1 MIDIHTHIL
10 PGMDDGSGSLEESLA
25 MAKESA
31 RQGVRLLAAT
41 PHFYATQ
48 EDPNSFLRRREKSL
62 ALLESAWQE
71 GFPTLLVGAEVRYF
85 DGISR
90 VEKIAHLTL
99 DHTRIL
105 LLEMPFTSWSR
116 RMVEEVVEL
125 QRSRG
130 LQVLLAHVERY
141 LKDQDGQV
149 WETFRQNGVWM
160 QCNANFFLRWQTK
173 RKAQALFKK
182 GEIQMLGSDTHNMTT
197 RPPNLAMARD
207 ALVKSLG
214 QAVWRSFERQS
225 YALLKAGMAP

>member
-10 PGMDDGSGSLEESLA
+10 PGMDDGSVSLEESLA

-116 RMVEEVVEL
+116 RMVEEVLEL

-149 WETFRQNGVWM
+149 WDTLRQNGVWM

-173 RKAQALFKK
+173 HKAQALFKK
-182 GEIQMLGSDTHNMTT
+182 GEIQMLGSDTHNMTS

>member
-1 MIDIHTHIL
+1 MIDIHSHIL
-10 PGMDDGSGSLEESLA
+10 PGMDDGSSSLEESLS
-25 MAKESA
+25 MARESA

-48 EDPNSFLRRREKSL
+48 EDPERFLQRREASL
-62 ALLESAWQE
+62 ALLESAWQD

-116 RMVEEVVEL
+116 RMVEEVLEL

-214 QAVWRSFERQS
+214 QAAWRDFERRS

>member
-10 PGMDDGSGSLEESLA
+10 PGMDDGSVSLEESLA

-62 ALLESAWQE
+62 ALLESAWQDS
-71 GFPTLLVGAEVRYF
+71 FPTLLVGAEVRYF

-125 QRSRG
+125 QRGASCPCRAVPKG
-130 LQVLLAHVERY
+130 PGRSGVGDIPAKRSVDAVQRQFLPALAD
-141 LKDQDGQV
+141 K
-149 WETFRQNGVWM
+149 T
-160 QCNANFFLRWQTK
+160 
-173 RKAQALFKK
+173 
-182 GEIQMLGSDTHNMTT
+182 
-197 RPPNLAMARD
+197 
-207 ALVKSLG
+207 
-214 QAVWRSFERQS
+214 QS
-225 YALLKAGMAP
+225 AGIV

>member
-1 MIDIHTHIL
+1 MIDIHSHIL

-62 ALLESAWQE
+62 ALLESAWQDS
-71 GFPTLLVGAEVRYF
+71 FPTLLVGAEVRYF

-141 LKDQDGQV
+141 LKGQDGQV

-182 GEIQMLGSDTHNMTT
+182 GEIQMLGSDTHNMTS

-207 ALVKSLG
+207 TLVKSLG

>member
-1 MIDIHTHIL
+1 MIDIHSHIL
-10 PGMDDGSGSLEESLA
+10 PGMDDGSSSLEESLA
-25 MAKESA
+25 MARESA

-62 ALLESAWQE
+62 ALLESAWQDS
-71 GFPTLLVGAEVRYF
+71 FPTLLVGAEVRYF

-99 DHTRIL
+99 DHTCIL

-141 LKDQDGQV
+141 LKGQDGQV

-160 QCNANFFLRWQTK
+160 QCNTNFFLRWQTK

-182 GEIQMLGSDTHNMTT
+182 GEIQMLGSDTHNMDT
-197 RPPNLAMARD
+197 RPPNLALARD

-214 QAVWRSFERQS
+214 QAAWRDFERNS
-225 YALLKAGMAP
+225 YTLLKAGMVP

>member
-1 MIDIHTHIL
+1 MIDIHSHIL
-10 PGMDDGSGSLEESLA
+10 PGMDDGSSSLEESLS
-25 MAKESA
+25 MARESA

-62 ALLESAWQE
+62 ALVESAWQDS
-71 GFPTLLVGAEVRYF
+71 FPTLLVGAEVRYF

-105 LLEMPFTSWSR
+105 LLEMPFTSWSG
-116 RMVEEVVEL
+116 RMVDEVLEL

-197 RPPNLAMARD
+197 RPPNLALARE

-214 QAVWRSFERQS
+214 QTVWRSFERQS

>member
-10 PGMDDGSGSLEESLA
+10 PGMDDGSSSLEESLS
-25 MAKESA
+25 MARESA

-62 ALLESAWQE
+62 ALLESAWQDS
-71 GFPTLLVGAEVRYF
+71 FPTLLVGAEVRYF

-182 GEIQMLGSDTHNMTT
+182 GEIQMLGSDTHNMTS

-207 ALVKSLG
+207 TLVKSLG
-214 QAVWRSFERQS
+214 QTVWRSFERQS

>member
-10 PGMDDGSGSLEESLA
+10 PGMDDGSVSLEERLA
-25 MAKESA
+25 MAKASA

-62 ALLESAWQE
+62 ALLESAWQDS
-71 GFPTLLVGAEVRYF
+71 FPTLLVGAEVRYF

-214 QAVWRSFERQS
+214 QAAWRDFERRS

>member
-62 ALLESAWQE
+62 ALLESTWQE

-105 LLEMPFTSWSR
+105 LLEMPFTSWSG
-116 RMVEEVVEL
+116 RMVDEVLEL

-173 RKAQALFKK
+173 RKAQAVCKK

-214 QAVWRSFERQS
+214 QAVWRDFERRS

>member
-10 PGMDDGSGSLEESLA
+10 PGMDDGSSSLEESLS
-25 MAKESA
+25 MARESA

-62 ALLESAWQE
+62 ALLESAWQDS
-71 GFPTLLVGAEVRYF
+71 FPTLLVGAEVRYF

-207 ALVKSLG
+207 TLVKSLG

-225 YALLKAGMAP
+225 YSLLKAGMAP

>member
-10 PGMDDGSGSLEESLA
+10 PGMDDGSVSLEESLA

-62 ALLESAWQE
+62 ALLESAWQDS
-71 GFPTLLVGAEVRYF
+71 FPTLLVGAEVRYF

-90 VEKIAHLTL
+90 VEEVTHLTL

-105 LLEMPFTSWSR
+105 LLEMPFTSWSG
-116 RMVEEVVEL
+116 RMVDEVLEL

-141 LKDQDGQV
+141 LKDQDSQV

-182 GEIQMLGSDTHNMTT
+182 GEIQMLGSDTHNMTS

>member
-1 MIDIHTHIL
+1 MIDIHSHIL
-10 PGMDDGSGSLEESLA
+10 PGMDDGSSSLEESLS
-25 MAKESA
+25 MARESA

-62 ALLESAWQE
+62 ALVESAWQDS
-71 GFPTLLVGAEVRYF
+71 FPTLLVGAEVRYF

-105 LLEMPFTSWSR
+105 LLEMPFTSWSG
-116 RMVEEVVEL
+116 RMVDEVLEL

-182 GEIQMLGSDTHNMTT
+182 GEIQMLGSDTHNMDT
-197 RPPNLAMARD
+197 RPPNLALARD

-214 QAVWRSFERQS
+214 QAAWRDFERNS
-225 YALLKAGMAP
+225 YTLLKAGMVP

>member
-10 PGMDDGSGSLEESLA
+10 PGMDDGSSSLEESLA

-62 ALLESAWQE
+62 ALLESAWQDS
-71 GFPTLLVGAEVRYF
+71 FPTLLVGAEVRYF

-105 LLEMPFTSWSR
+105 LLEMPFTSWSG
-116 RMVEEVVEL
+116 RMVDEVLEL

-141 LKDQDGQV
+141 LKDQNGQV

-197 RPPNLAMARD
+197 RPPNLALARE

-214 QAVWRSFERQS
+214 QTVWRSFERQS

>member
-48 EDPNSFLRRREKSL
+48 EDPNSFLRRRERSL
-62 ALLESAWQE
+62 ALLESAWQD

-90 VEKIAHLTL
+90 VEEVKSLAME
-99 DHTRIL
+99 HTKIL
-105 LLEMPFTSWSR
+105 LLEMPFTSWSS
-116 RMVEEVVEL
+116 RMVEEVLEL

-141 LKDQDGQV
+141 LKDQDSQV

-182 GEIQMLGSDTHNMTT
+182 GEIQMLGSDTHNMTS

>member
-10 PGMDDGSGSLEESLA
+10 PGMDDGSSSLEESLS
-25 MAKESA
+25 MARESA

-48 EDPNSFLRRREKSL
+48 EDPNSFLRRRERSL
-62 ALLESAWQE
+62 ALLESAWQD

-116 RMVEEVVEL
+116 RMVEEVAEL

-141 LKDQDGQV
+141 LKDQDSQV
-149 WETFRQNGVWM
+149 WEMFRQNGVWM

-182 GEIQMLGSDTHNMTT
+182 GEIQMLGSDTHNMTS
-197 RPPNLAMARD
+197 RPPNLALAREV
-207 ALVKSLG
+207 LVKSLG

>member
-31 RQGVRLLAAT
+31 RQGVRLIAAT

-105 LLEMPFTSWSR
+105 LLEMPFTSWSG
-116 RMVEEVVEL
+116 RMVDEVVEL

-141 LKDQDGQV
+141 MKDQDGQV
-149 WETFRQNGVWM
+149 WETFRQNGVWT

-207 ALVKSLG
+207 TLVKSLG

-225 YALLKAGMAP
+225 FSLLKAGMVP

>member
-1 MIDIHTHIL
+1 MIDIHSHIL
-10 PGMDDGSGSLEESLA
+10 PGMDDGSSSLEESLS
-25 MAKESA
+25 MARESA

-62 ALLESAWQE
+62 ALLESAWQDS
-71 GFPTLLVGAEVRYF
+71 FPTLLVGAEVRYF

-116 RMVEEVVEL
+116 RMVEEVLEL

-173 RKAQALFKK
+173 RKAQAMFKK
-182 GEIQMLGSDTHNMTT
+182 GEIHMLGSDTHNMTT
-197 RPPNLAMARD
+197 RPPNLAFARE
-207 ALVKSLG
+207 ALIKAAG
-214 QAVWRSFERQS
+214 ERAWRNFERNF
-225 YALLKAGMAP
+225 YTLLKAGMVP

>member
-1 MIDIHTHIL
+1 MIDIHSHIL
-10 PGMDDGSGSLEESLA
+10 PGMDDGSSSLEESLA
-25 MAKESA
+25 MARESA

-48 EDPNSFLRRREKSL
+48 ENPASFLRRREKSL
-62 ALLESAWQE
+62 ALLESAWE
-71 GFPTLLVGAEVRYF
+71 DGFPTMVVGAEVRYF

-197 RPPNLAMARD
+197 RPPNLALARD

>member
-1 MIDIHTHIL
+1 MIDIHSHIL
-10 PGMDDGSGSLEESLA
+10 PGMDDGSSSLEESLA
-25 MAKESA
+25 MARESA

-48 EDPNSFLRRREKSL
+48 ENPASFLRRREKSL
-62 ALLESAWQE
+62 ALLESAWE
-71 GFPTLLVGAEVRYF
+71 DGFPTLVVGAEVRYF

-197 RPPNLAMARD
+197 RPPNLALARD

>member
-48 EDPNSFLRRREKSL
+48 ENPNSFLRRRERSL
-62 ALLESAWQE
+62 ALLESAWQD

-182 GEIQMLGSDTHNMTT
+182 GEIQMLGSDTHNMTS
-197 RPPNLAMARD
+197 RPPNLALARE

-214 QAVWRSFERQS
+214 QAAWRDFERRS

>member
-197 RPPNLAMARD
+197 RPPNLALARE

>member
-1 MIDIHTHIL
+1 MIDIHSHIL

-62 ALLESAWQE
+62 ALLESAWQDS
-71 GFPTLLVGAEVRYF
+71 FPTLLVGAEVRYF

-105 LLEMPFTSWSR
+105 LLEMPFTSWSG
-116 RMVEEVVEL
+116 RMVDEVLEL

-141 LKDQDGQV
+141 MKGQNGQV

-182 GEIQMLGSDTHNMTT
+182 GEIQMLGSDTHNMTS

-207 ALVKSLG
+207 TLVKSLG

>member
-10 PGMDDGSGSLEESLA
+10 SGMDDGSGSLEESLA

-48 EDPNSFLRRREKSL
+48 EDPNSFLRRRERSL
-62 ALLESAWQE
+62 ALLESAWQDS
-71 GFPTLLVGAEVRYF
+71 FPTLLVGAEVRYF

-141 LKDQDGQV
+141 LKDQDSQV

-182 GEIQMLGSDTHNMTT
+182 GEIQMLGSDTHNMTS

-207 ALVKSLG
+207 TLVKSLG

>member
-48 EDPNSFLRRREKSL
+48 EDPNSFLRRRERSL
-62 ALLESAWQE
+62 ALLESAWQDS
-71 GFPTLLVGAEVRYF
+71 FPTLLVGAEVRYF

-182 GEIQMLGSDTHNMTT
+182 GEIQMLGSDTHNMTS
-197 RPPNLAMARD
+197 RPPNLALAREV
-207 ALVKSLG
+207 LVKSLG

>member
-48 EDPNSFLRRREKSL
+48 EDPNSFLRRRERSL
-62 ALLESAWQE
+62 ALLESAWQDS
-71 GFPTLLVGAEVRYF
+71 FPTLLVGVEVRYF

-90 VEKIAHLTL
+90 VEEVKSLAME
-99 DHTRIL
+99 HTKIL
-105 LLEMPFTSWSR
+105 LLEMPFTSWSS
-116 RMVEEVVEL
+116 RMVEEVLEL
-125 QRSRG
+125 QRRRG
-130 LQVLLAHVERY
+130 FQVLLAHIERY
-141 LKDQDGQV
+141 LKDQDSQV

-182 GEIQMLGSDTHNMTT
+182 GEIQMLGSDTHNMTS
-197 RPPNLAMARD
+197 RPPNLALAREV
-207 ALVKSLG
+207 LVKSLG

>member
-1 MIDIHTHIL
+1 MIDIHSHIL
-10 PGMDDGSGSLEESLA
+10 PGMDDGSSSLEESLS
-25 MAKESA
+25 MARESA

-48 EDPNSFLRRREKSL
+48 EDPNSFLWRREKSL
-62 ALLESAWQE
+62 ALLESAWQDS
-71 GFPTLLVGAEVRYF
+71 FPTLLVGAEVRYF

-182 GEIQMLGSDTHNMTT
+182 GEIQMLGSDTHNMDT
-197 RPPNLAMARD
+197 RPPNLALARD

-214 QAVWRSFERQS
+214 QAAWRDFERRS
-225 YALLKAGMAP
+225 YALLKAGMVP

>member
-10 PGMDDGSGSLEESLA
+10 PGMDDGSSSLEESLS
-25 MAKESA
+25 MARESA

-62 ALLESAWQE
+62 ALLESAWQDS
-71 GFPTLLVGAEVRYF
+71 FPTLLVGAEVRYF

-141 LKDQDGQV
+141 LKDRDGQV

-182 GEIQMLGSDTHNMTT
+182 GEIQMLGSDTHNMTS

>member
-48 EDPNSFLRRREKSL
+48 EDPERFLQRREASL
-62 ALLESAWQE
+62 ALLESAWQD

-116 RMVEEVVEL
+116 RMVEEVLEL

-214 QAVWRSFERQS
+214 QAAWGDFERNS
-225 YALLKAGMAP
+225 YTLLKAGMVP

>member
-1 MIDIHTHIL
+1 MIDIHSHIL
-10 PGMDDGSGSLEESLA
+10 PGMDDGSSSLEESLS
-25 MAKESA
+25 MAGESA

-48 EDPNSFLRRREKSL
+48 ENPASFLARREKSL
-62 ALLESAWQE
+62 ALLESAWQDS
-71 GFPTLLVGAEVRYF
+71 FPTLLVGTEVRYF

-116 RMVEEVVEL
+116 RMVEEVLEL

-214 QAVWRSFERQS
+214 QAAWRDFERRS

>member
-48 EDPNSFLRRREKSL
+48 EDPERFLQRREASL
-62 ALLESAWQE
+62 ALLESAWQD

-141 LKDQDGQV
+141 MKNQDGQV

-182 GEIQMLGSDTHNMTT
+182 GEIQMLGSDTHNMTS

-214 QAVWRSFERQS
+214 QAIWRSFERQS

>member
-10 PGMDDGSGSLEESLA
+10 PGMDDGSSSLEESLS
-25 MAKESA
+25 MARESA

-62 ALLESAWQE
+62 ALLESAWQDS
-71 GFPTLLVGAEVRYF
+71 FPTLLVGAEVRYF

-130 LQVLLAHVERY
+130 LKVLLAHVERY
-141 LKDQDGQV
+141 MKDQDGQV

-182 GEIQMLGSDTHNMTT
+182 GEIQMLGSDTHNMTS

-214 QAVWRSFERQS
+214 QTVWRSFERQS

>member
-48 EDPNSFLRRREKSL
+48 EDPERFLQRREASL
-62 ALLESAWQE
+62 ALLESAWE
-71 GFPTLLVGAEVRYF
+71 DGFPTLVVGAEVRYF

-197 RPPNLAMARD
+197 RPPNLALARD

>member
-48 EDPNSFLRRREKSL
+48 EDPERFLQRREASL
-62 ALLESAWQE
+62 ALLESAWQD

-116 RMVEEVVEL
+116 RMVEEVLEL

>member
-1 MIDIHTHIL
+1 MIDIHSHIL

-62 ALLESAWQE
+62 ALLESAWQDS
-71 GFPTLLVGAEVRYF
+71 FPTLLVGAEVRYF

-141 LKDQDGQV
+141 LKDQDSQV

-160 QCNANFFLRWQTK
+160 QCNASFFLHWRTK
-173 RKAQALFKK
+173 PKALRMLRK
-182 GEIQMLGSDTHNMTT
+182 GEIHMLGSDCHNKTT
-197 RPPNLAMARD
+197 RPPRLGEAAE
-207 ALVKSLG
+207 VIEKSLG
-214 QAVWRSFERQS
+214 QGTWRAFNRRAL
-225 YALLKAGMAP
+225 ALLKSVSRP

>member
-10 PGMDDGSGSLEESLA
+10 PGMDDGSSSLEESLS
-25 MAKESA
+25 MAREST

-62 ALLESAWQE
+62 ALLESAWQDS
-71 GFPTLLVGAEVRYF
+71 FPTLLVGAEVRYF

-182 GEIQMLGSDTHNMTT
+182 GEIQMLGSDTHNMTS

>member
-10 PGMDDGSGSLEESLA
+10 PGMDDGSVSLEESLA

-62 ALLESAWQE
+62 ALLESAWQDS
-71 GFPTLLVGAEVRYF
+71 FPTLLVGAEVRYF

-141 LKDQDGQV
+141 MKDQDGQV

-182 GEIQMLGSDTHNMTT
+182 GEIQMLGSDTHNMTS
-197 RPPNLAMARD
+197 RPPNLALAREV
-207 ALVKSLG
+207 LVKSLG
-214 QAVWRSFERQS
+214 QTVWRSFERQS